1 MVRDYKGQ
9 ILRRGAR
16 GMHPLSPD
24 NLRVY
29 DITSRLKKNC
39 CIGCSAFSAV
49 HIMLFTLSLAYF
61 FVVHF

>member
-1 MVRDYKGQ
+1 MVRDYKGR

-16 GMHPLSPD
+16 GMHPLFPD

-29 DITSRLKKNC
+29 DITSRLKRKLLY
-39 CIGCSAFSAV
+39 CSAFSAV
-49 HIMLFTLSLAYF
+49 HIMLFTLSSAYF

>member
-1 MVRDYKGQ
+1 MVRDYKGR

-29 DITSRLKKNC
+29 DITSRLKNC

-49 HIMLFTLSLAYF
+49 HIMLFTLSSAYF